1 MLLPG
6 GPGHF
11 LLALTGRGGPPV
23 NPFFPYRHQTLWLR
37 NASGGALALT
47 VSSRILL
54 AGSEREIEE
63 ADDDL
68 DRVLAGKEME
78 VSTLI
83 EDEILLSLPM
93 VPRHDECS
101 AVGAEEHKPRPSPF
115 AALKK
120 LKD

>member
-1 MLLPG
+1 MRGVADPEGRPKVVISVRGRLRFVCQRCF
-6 GPGHF
+6 GPVEF
-11 LLALTGRGGPPV
+11 PLAIDSDV
-23 NPFFPYRHQTLWLR
+23 
-37 NASGGALALT
+37 
-47 VSSRILL
+47 IL